1 MSGPASAAA
10 ARRRD
15 PDPDPWL
22 FPGADDA
29 AGRRRGRRFGLF
41 FSAIWLF
48 YLGYPVITALS
59 SLTGWA
65 RVLVLV
71 DLAVFAAGYVGLLRL
86 AWGQP
91 VRLRVR
97 VALFAALVA
106 LVVIAA
112 LLLGAS
118 GLVAGV
124 YLVSGAA
131 VLFRGRAGLALSAGV
146 VVAALVAMT
155 APALRDW
162 GTALSFGLV
171 FVIMRVVAANIARSR
186 ELSVAN
192 DEIARLAV
200 SEERLRFSRD
210 LHDILGHSL
219 TAISVKAGLAE
230 RLLELDPARA
240 AAEVADV
247 ERLAREALADVR
259 ETVSGYRGVS
269 LLGELARARQA
280 LAAAGIDAELPG
292 AVDEVPGTR
301 RELFGWVV
309 REGVTNVVRH
319 SGARRCMVAVSPDS
333 VSVTDDGTGCPGG
346 AGAGS
351 GLAGLRE
358 RVGSAG
364 GRLQAEPGPDGGFR
378 LSARIPA

>member
-1 MSGPASAAA
+1 MSRPAPA
-10 ARRRD
+10 ARTGH
-15 PDPDPWL
+15 PDPDPGL
-22 FPGADDA
+22 FPRGDDA
-29 AGRRRGRRFGLF
+29 AGRRRDRRFGLF
-41 FSAIWLF
+41 FSAVWLF
-48 YLGYPVITALS
+48 YLGYPAITALS

-65 RVLVLV
+65 RVLALL
-71 DLAVFAAGYVGLLRL
+71 DLAVFAAAYVGVLRL
-86 AWGQP
+86 AWGPP
-91 VRLRVR
+91 VRRRVR
-97 VALFAALVA
+97 VAVFAALVV
-106 LVVIAA
+106 LVVIAT
-112 LLLGAS
+112 LLLGSS

-124 YLVSGAA
+124 YLVSGGA
-131 VLFRGRAGLALSAGV
+131 VLFGGRAGLVVSGGV
-146 VVAALVAMT
+146 VVAALLAMT

-192 DEIARLAV
+192 DQIARLAV

-219 TAISVKAGLAE
+219 TAISVKAGLAQ
-230 RLLELDPARA
+230 RLLEVDPARA

-292 AVDEVPGTR
+292 AVEEVPGAR

-319 SGARRCMVAVSPDS
+319 SGARRCVVAVGPDS
-333 VSVTDDGTGCPGG
+333 VSVTDDGKGCPDG
-346 AGAGS
+346 AAPGS

-364 GRLQAEPGPDGGFR
+364 GRLHAGPDPAGGFR